1 MDVRFK
7 HPFTATIAGPTGS
20 GKTVFTIRFI
30 NEAKNMITPPP
41 EKIVYCYGEYQPS
54 FNMMP
59 GVVFNEGLPDIKDFD
74 GKQRTLLIIDDLMT
88 ESGDSISNI
97 FTKISHHR
105 NVSIIFLTQNLFY
118 KSKQSRTMSLNSHYI
133 IVFKNARDAM
143 QIATLARQMYPGQ
156 AKFLVEAFQ
165 DATKKPYGYLLIDL
179 KATTID
185 RYRIRTNIFPDEV
198 QYVYV
203 PK

>member
-1 MDVRFK
+1 
-7 HPFTATIAGPTGS
+7 
-20 GKTVFTIRFI
+20 
-30 NEAKNMITPPP
+30 
-41 EKIVYCYGEYQPS
+41 
-54 FNMMP
+54 
-59 GVVFNEGLPDIKDFD
+59 
-74 GKQRTLLIIDDLMT
+74 
-88 ESGDSISNI
+88 
-97 FTKISHHR
+97 
-105 NVSIIFLTQNLFY
+105 
-118 KSKQSRTMSLNSHYI
+118 
-133 IVFKNARDAM
+133 
-143 QIATLARQMYPGQ
+143 MYPGQ

>member
-54 FNMMP
+54 FIMMP

>member
-7 HPFTATIAGPTGS
+7 HPFTATIAAPT
-20 GKTVFTIRFI
+20 
-30 NEAKNMITPPP
+30 
-41 EKIVYCYGEYQPS
+41 
-54 FNMMP
+54 
-59 GVVFNEGLPDIKDFD
+59 
-74 GKQRTLLIIDDLMT
+74 
-88 ESGDSISNI
+88 
-97 FTKISHHR
+97 
-105 NVSIIFLTQNLFY
+105 
-118 KSKQSRTMSLNSHYI
+118 KQSRTMSLNSHYI